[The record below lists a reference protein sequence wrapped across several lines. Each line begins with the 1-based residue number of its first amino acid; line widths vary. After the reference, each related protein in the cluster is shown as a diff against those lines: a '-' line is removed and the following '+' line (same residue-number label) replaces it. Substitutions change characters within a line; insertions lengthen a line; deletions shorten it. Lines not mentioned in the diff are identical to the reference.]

1 MKSIVKDMSLAAEG
15 NLKLDWAKSHMP
27 VLNLFCERNV
37 KNKPFKDVNINI
49 CLHIEAKT
57 GCLALALKEMGANV
71 ALAAC
76 NPLSTQ
82 DDVAAALV
90 ERGIDVFGIH
100 GADEKLY
107 DECIIESLKNKPN
120 LIIDDGGDLVHLL
133 HHEKQELI
141 PDIIGG
147 CEETTTGLNRLRA
160 MAAKGELS
168 FPMIAVNDADC
179 KHLFDN
185 RYGTG
190 QSAWA
195 AIMSTTNLLVAGQTV
210 VIAGYG
216 WCGRGLAMRAK
227 ALGARVIVTEIN
239 EVKGLE
245 ALMDGYDVMPM
256 AEAAKLGDFFITVT
270 GNRDVLS
277 AKDFKGMKDGAVLS
291 NAGHFDIEINKEEL
305 KEMATGI
312 KTVRENIEEYQLKD
326 GRKIY
331 LLGEGRLVNL
341 ACGLGHPVEIM
352 DMSFAVQI
360 ASLLY
365 LKKDGKELS
374 SEVHPVPAVVDKD
387 VASLKLASLGKNIDV
402 LTPVQEKYWLNK

>member
-1 MKSIVKDMSLAAEG
+1 
-15 NLKLDWAKSHMP
+15 
-27 VLNLFCERNV
+27 
-37 KNKPFKDVNINI
+37 
-49 CLHIEAKT
+49 
-57 GCLALALKEMGANV
+57 
-71 ALAAC
+71 
-76 NPLSTQ
+76 
-82 DDVAAALV
+82 
-90 ERGIDVFGIH
+90 
-100 GADEKLY
+100 
-107 DECIIESLKNKPN
+107 
-120 LIIDDGGDLVHLL
+120 
-133 HHEKQELI
+133 
-141 PDIIGG
+141 
-147 CEETTTGLNRLRA
+147 
-160 MAAKGELS
+160 
-168 FPMIAVNDADC
+168 
-179 KHLFDN
+179 
-185 RYGTG
+185 
-190 QSAWA
+190 
-195 AIMSTTNLLVAGQTV
+195 
-210 VIAGYG
+210 
-216 WCGRGLAMRAK
+216 
-227 ALGARVIVTEIN
+227 TEIN

>member
-1 MKSIVKDMSLAAEG
+1 MKSVIKDIALAPEG
-15 NLKLDWAKSHMP
+15 HLKLDWAESHMP
-27 VLNLFCERNV
+27 VLNLFSERH
-37 KNKPFKDVNINI
+37 KDDQPFKGMNINI

-57 GCLALALKEMGANV
+57 GCLALALKNMGANV

-90 ERGIDVFGIH
+90 ERGINVFGIH
-100 GADEKLY
+100 GADEALY
-107 DECIIESLKNKPN
+107 DECITRSLENKPQ
-120 LIIDDGGDLVHLL
+120 LIIDDGGDLVHIL
-133 HHEKQELI
+133 HHTRRELI

-160 MAAKGELS
+160 MADKKELE

-195 AIMSTTNLLVAGQTV
+195 AIMSTTNLVVAGQTV
-210 VIAGYG
+210 VVAGYG

-227 ALGARVIVTEIN
+227 ALGARVIVTEIDA
-239 EVKGLE
+239 VKGLE

-256 AEAAKLGDFFITVT
+256 EEAAALGDFFITVT

-277 AKDFKGMKDGAVLS
+277 KKDFSVMKDGAVLS
-291 NAGHFDIEINKEEL
+291 NAGHFDIEINKVEL
-305 KEMATGI
+305 KEMAESI
-312 KTVRENIEEYQLKD
+312 KIVRENIEEYKLKD
-326 GRKIY
+326 GRCIY

-352 DMSFAVQI
+352 DMSFAVQT

-365 LKKDGKELS
+365 LKEEGRTLPH
-374 SEVHPVPAVVDKD
+374 VVNAVPASVDKD
-387 VASLKLASLGKNIDV
+387 VASYKLASLGKKIDV
-402 LTPVQEKYWLNK
+402 LTPVQEAYWYNK

>member
-1 MKSIVKDMSLAAEG
+1 MKSIIKDAGLAPEG
-15 NLKLDWAKSHMP
+15 QLKLDWAKSHMP
-27 VLNLFCERNV
+27 VLNLLVEQ
-37 KNKPFKDVNINI
+37 NKQKLPFQGMRINI

-57 GCLALALKEMGANV
+57 GCLALALQEMGATV
-71 ALAAC
+71 SLAAC

-82 DDVAAALV
+82 DDVAAALADK
-90 ERGIDVFGIH
+90 GIAVFGVH
-100 GADEKLY
+100 GADEELY
-107 DECIIESLKNKPN
+107 QRCISESLANKPQ

-133 HHEKQELI
+133 HTARQELI
-141 PDIIGG
+141 PAIIGG

-160 MAAKGELS
+160 MADQGELS
-168 FPMIAVNDADC
+168 FPMVAVNDADC

-195 AIMSTTNLLVAGQTV
+195 AIMSTTNLIVAGQTV
-210 VIAGYG
+210 VVAGYG
-216 WCGRGLAMRAK
+216 WCGRGLALRAK
-227 ALGARVIVTEIN
+227 ALGARVIVTEID
-239 EVKGLE
+239 EVKALE

-256 AEAAKLGDFFITVT
+256 AEAAKVGDFFITVT

-277 AKDFKGMKDGAVLS
+277 AKDFAVMKDGAVLS
-291 NAGHFDIEINKEEL
+291 NAGHFDVEINKEEL
-305 KEMATGI
+305 QDLTASI

-326 GRKIY
+326 GRRFY

-365 LKKDGKELS
+365 LKDEGKNLNHQ
-374 SEVHPVPAVVDKD
+374 VIPVPASVDKK
-387 VASLKLASLGKNIDV
+387 VATLKLSSLGKNIDK
-402 LTPVQEKYWLNK
+402 LTPVQEKYWYNK